1 MIVFGNIAAQP
12 EKKTARE
19 SGKEYYTL
27 RLAENQGK
35 DANRTTTWYDVVAFI
50 SEMEADMLNKGMLVK
65 VMGVLNAETYQRK
78 SDSTWTSALKIRAFK
93 VEPYEPKPRPQQD
106 GGDDSQG

>member
-1 MIVFGNIAAQP
+1 MIVFGNIAGVP
-12 EKKTARE
+12 EKKIARE
-19 SGKEYYTL
+19 SQKEYYTL

-35 DANRTTTWYDVVAFI
+35 DANKSTTWYDVVAFI

-65 VMGVLNAETYQRK
+65 VMGVLTAETYQRK

-93 VEPYEPKPRPQQD
+93 VEPYEPKPRQQD
-106 GGDDSQG
+106 GDGGQG